1 MVNYNKNEVEVVN
14 GEKANY
20 LIFKKLRKQGIVHAY
35 ALKKD
40 DLDFSFGR
48 PNHDLSYD
56 MLFEE
61 LGIERDTL
69 VEPVQKH
76 TDVIRCIDRV
86 IDTSELDEV
95 DGLLTN
101 RENITLSSKNA
112 DCILLLFYDPV
123 KKVIGDVHSGW
134 KGTFKKIAL
143 KTVQKM
149 IDAYKCDPSDIQVYI
164 CPSIRKD
171 HFEVDEDIKELC
183 EGIFNYFNLED
194 IIFKG
199 DIVDGKQKYYID
211 LVQITKKLLLESKV
225 LEKNIID
232 SEICSVCEQ
241 EEVHSAR
248 AEGENFKRGTAI
260 IKL

>member
-1 MVNYNKNEVEVVN
+1 MINYNKNEVEIIE
-14 GEKANY
+14 GQKANY
-20 LIFKKLRKQGIVHAY
+20 LLFKKLREQGIVHAY

-40 DLDFSFGR
+40 GLDFSFGR
-48 PNHDLSYD
+48 PNHDFSYD

-61 LGIERDTL
+61 LGIRRDTL

-76 TDVIRCIDRV
+76 TDVIRCLDKVTDSI
-86 IDTSELDEV
+86 ELDEV
-95 DGLLTN
+95 DGLLTDK
-101 RENITLSSKNA
+101 ENITLSSKNA
-112 DCILLLFYDPV
+112 DCILLFFYDPV

-134 KGTFKKIAL
+134 KGTFKKIAQI
-143 KTVQKM
+143 TVQKM
-149 IDAYKCDPSDIQVYI
+149 IEEYGSNPSDIQVYI

-171 HFEVDEDIKELC
+171 HFEVDEDIKEMC
-183 EGIFNYFNLED
+183 ESIFNYFGTED

-199 DIVDGKQKYYID
+199 DIVEGKQKYNID

-225 LEKNIID
+225 LENNIID

-241 EEVHSAR
+241 DEVYSAR
-248 AEGENFKRGTAI
+248 AQGDNFKRGTAI